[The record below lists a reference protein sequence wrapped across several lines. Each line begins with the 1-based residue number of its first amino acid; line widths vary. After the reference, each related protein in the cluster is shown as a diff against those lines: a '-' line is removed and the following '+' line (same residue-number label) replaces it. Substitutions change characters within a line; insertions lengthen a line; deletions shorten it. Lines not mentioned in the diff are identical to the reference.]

1 MMDESLG
8 KENLIHIIKEFN
20 KKTPFMV
27 LNDLRLAHATN
38 SLRRIEVLKSLIT
51 SSNDTWCFKIIKMFL
66 ILNLKF

>member
-1 MMDESLG
+1 MDESLG

-51 SSNDTWCFKIIKMFL
+51 SSNDT
-66 ILNLKF
+66 

>member
-51 SSNDTWCFKIIKMFL
+51 SGNDTWWFRIIK
-66 ILNLKF
+66 N